1 MYIILCM
8 IETGPHIFSSKQFSK
23 NESLDR
29 TTKELKLTSGKSIHF
44 KPMYY
49 LQRITTYNTSMCKQN
64 RFWEQS
70 KKILLRSLAQALPE

>member
-1 MYIILCM
+1 MCMYIILCM
-8 IETGPHIFSSKQFSK
+8 IETGPHIFK

-49 LQRITTYNTSMCKQN
+49 HQRITTYNTSMYKQN
-64 RFWEQS
+64 RF
-70 KKILLRSLAQALPE
+70 